1 MPHCKTCG
9 EYYRTN
15 QFNQTQECEYCV
27 DQIIRFPIDAEDE
40 IEVQHIVKP
49 NGKVLPRF
57 LDE

>member
-9 EYYRTN
+9 DYYRTN

-27 DQIIRFPIDAEDE
+27 DQITQFQIDDEDE
-40 IEVQHIVKP
+40 IEVQHIVNP